1 MRIYVKKINDGFV
14 IYDET
19 TTQSV
24 ISDILTMLVIIVLF
38 TIYIIVSKIIGHT
51 VVIDIVISVILL
63 LYLFTSFKRKEKI
76 LNKEQL
82 HDLIDKL

>member
-1 MRIYVKKINDGFV
+1 MRIYVKKIKDGF
-14 IYDET
+14 ILYDET

-24 ISDILTMLVIIVLF
+24 ISDAMTMLVIIVLF
-38 TIYIIVSKIIGHT
+38 AIYIIVSKIIGHSI
-51 VVIDIVISVILL
+51 VIDVITSALLL

-76 LNKEQL
+76 LNKQQL